1 MNDQY
6 YTREPAS
13 ASHPVSCTVLF
24 RGHSLRFET
33 DAGVFSKGELDQGTA
48 LLLEALPPLHGAV
61 LDLGCGWGP
70 VGISLK
76 KDDPALQVTMVDVN
90 LRALALSEKNARQ
103 NGVQAEL
110 LESDGFSALTG
121 RRFDW
126 VITNPPIRA
135 GKQVIYQ
142 MFADAAALFLQDG
155 SNFSSTVDLAA
166 VIVDCLNFLA
176 KLLPALVVPSTA
188 AFAAQQIIIKSAPRY
203 AERITEHMNA
213 VLVMQIIERI
223 QPVFQRCGRG
233 AGRFLQNFNDALQ
246 PVHLVFQAAIF
257 TQCETCSLLRIFGSF
272 IGKPCINRA
281 AWDSCF
287 GDNQRYAFPAF
298 VGCNH
303 ILFFF

>member
-135 GKQVIYQ
+135 GKPVIYQ
-142 MFADAAALFLQDG
+142 MFADAAA
-155 SNFSSTVDLAA
+155 
-166 VIVDCLNFLA
+166 CLNPGGGLCLVIRKQQGAESCVRYLKTLFAQVEPLKKSGGFWVLCAREPLA
-176 KLLPALVVPSTA
+176 K
-188 AFAAQQIIIKSAPRY
+188 
-203 AERITEHMNA
+203 E
-213 VLVMQIIERI
+213 
-223 QPVFQRCGRG
+223 G
-233 AGRFLQNFNDALQ
+233 
-246 PVHLVFQAAIF
+246 
-257 TQCETCSLLRIFGSF
+257 
-272 IGKPCINRA
+272 
-281 AWDSCF
+281 
-287 GDNQRYAFPAF
+287 
-298 VGCNH
+298 
-303 ILFFF
+303 